1 MKFSGLISLVIAVSI
16 DAFALQLPEKPKNS
30 LVYDEDR
37 LMSAQQIGYF
47 DELSSE
53 LFRKTGVIIAAVLV
67 DDIESVNIHTYAT
80 RTAEKWELGGN
91 SGNAILILSA
101 LKQRSKTVEIGTGA
115 EPLLTKAHA
124 ERLQQELLVPAF
136 RKDKY
141 GEGVLALAYAISS
154 EIAQQKKTALDI
166 RPFIPEETP
175 MTVQGWIFIVVVFGL
190 LIFIGRKGRRF
201 GFFDNMKKLLCVS
214 EIEKSEWPR
223 IFRNTFGDN
232 LVTAFL
238 SGKCLME
245 GFDALAS
252 PWTISFILKDN
263 SPEQVSK
270 IRAYEKRARRENLE
284 FARFYS
290 LAEISRALKGVQ
302 AHDDPLFYG
311 VYYLETGAYPQ
322 NNEQVTE
329 YFHDLY
335 QENPVEA

>member
-1 MKFSGLISLVIAVSI
+1 MKFSGLISFVIAVSI
-16 DAFALQLPEKPKNS
+16 DAFALQLPDKPPNS

-37 LMSAQQIGYF
+37 LMSAQQIDYF
-47 DELSSE
+47 NELANE
-53 LFRKTGVIIAAVLV
+53 LFRKTGVFIAAALV
-67 DDIESVNIHTYAT
+67 DDIESVNIHTYAS
-80 RTAEKWELGGN
+80 RTAEKWEIGGT

-101 LKQRSKTVEIGTGA
+101 LKQRSRAVEIGTGA
-115 EPLLTKAHA
+115 EPLLTKVRA

-141 GEGVLALAYAISS
+141 GEGILALAYAISN
-154 EIAQQKKTALDI
+154 EIAQQKGTSLEIK
-166 RPFIPEETP
+166 PFIPEETP

-190 LIFIGRKGRRF
+190 LVFIGRKGRRF

-214 EIEKSEWPR
+214 EIENSDWPG
-223 IFRNTFGDN
+223 IFRNTLGDN

-263 SPEQVSK
+263 SPEQVAK

-290 LAEISRALKGVQ
+290 LAEISRALEGVQ

-311 VYYLETGAYPQ
+311 VYYLETGTYPE
-322 NNEQVTE
+322 NNKQVTE

-335 QENPVEA
+335 QEKPAEA